1 MEKYILALDQG
12 TSSSRAILFNDKG
25 QSFAIETQPF
35 TQIYPRPGWVEQ
47 NPEEIW
53 SSQLAVARAVV
64 QKAQVAPDQIVAIGI
79 TNQRETTVV
88 WDRETGRPVCNAIVW
103 QCRRTAPLCEKLKAN
118 GFELLVRERT
128 GLVLD
133 AYFSGTKIAWI
144 LDDVEGV
151 RARAERGELAFGTV
165 DSWLI
170 WNLTGGRVHA
180 TDASNASRT
189 MLFDIRKQAWDDDL
203 LKMLNVPR
211 SMLPEVHDSSAV
223 VGLATADLF
232 GREIPIAGVAG
243 DQQAALFGQTCF
255 ETGDVKV
262 TYGTGSFILVNT
274 GAHIVR
280 STQGMLSTIAW
291 RLGGKVTY
299 ALEGSVFIAGAAV
312 QWLRDGLGI
321 IKDSAETETLAGSV
335 PDSGGVVVVP
345 AFTGLGAP
353 EWDMYA
359 RGAILGLTRGT
370 TRAHIVRATLEGIAF
385 SVKDIIDAMEREAG
399 SPIAGL
405 RADGGASCNRFLMQF
420 QSDILGSPVTVPS
433 SVESTA
439 RGAAFLAGLA
449 TGVWKDEQELR
460 NLYEVGQSY
469 APVLTPEDRGRLYA
483 RWRKGVARA
492 GAWADD

>member
-12 TSSSRAILFNDKG
+12 TSSSRAILFNDRG
-25 QSFAIETQPF
+25 QPFAIEAQPF

-53 SSQLAVARAVV
+53 SSQLAAARAVI
-64 QKAQVAPDQIVAIGI
+64 QKAQVAPDQIVAIAI
-79 TNQRETTVV
+79 ANQRETTVV
-88 WDRETGRPVCNAIVW
+88 WDRTTGRPVCNAIVW

-118 GFELLVRERT
+118 GFEPLVRERT

-144 LDDVEGV
+144 LDEVEGI
-151 RARAERGELAFGTV
+151 RARAERGDLAFGTV

-189 MLFDIRKQAWDDDL
+189 MLFDIQKQAWDDDL
-203 LKMLNVPR
+203 LTMLNIPR
-211 SMLPEVHDSSAV
+211 SMLPEVCDSSAV

-243 DQQAALFGQTCF
+243 DQQAALFGQTCY

-274 GAHIVR
+274 GEHIIR
-280 STQGMLSTIAW
+280 STQGMLSTVAW

-299 ALEGSVFIAGAAV
+299 ALEGSVFVAGAAV

-321 IKDSAETETLAGSV
+321 IKNSAETESLALSV

-370 TRAHIVRATLEGIAF
+370 TRAHIARATLEGIAF

-405 RADGGASCNRFLMQF
+405 RADGGASCNHFLMQF
-420 QSDILGSPVTVPS
+420 QSDILGRPVTVPS

-449 TGVWKDEQELR
+449 VGVWKDQQELR

-483 RWRKGVARA
+483 HWRKGVARA

>member
-12 TSSSRAILFNDKG
+12 TSSSRAILFNDRG
-25 QSFAIETQPF
+25 QPFAIEGQPF

-53 SSQLAVARAVV
+53 SSQLAAARAVI
-64 QKAQVAPDQIVAIGI
+64 QKAQVAPDQIVAIAI
-79 TNQRETTVV
+79 ANQRETTVV
-88 WDRETGRPVCNAIVW
+88 WDRTTGRPVCNAIVW

-118 GFELLVRERT
+118 GFEPLVRERT

-133 AYFSGTKIAWI
+133 AYFSGTKIVWI
-144 LDDVEGV
+144 LDEVEGI
-151 RARAERGELAFGTV
+151 RARAERGDLAFGTV

-170 WNLTGGRVHA
+170 WNLTGGRVHT

-189 MLFDIRKQAWDDDL
+189 MLFDIQKQVWDDDL
-203 LKMLNVPR
+203 LTMLNIPR
-211 SMLPEVHDSSAV
+211 SMLPEVCDSSAV

-243 DQQAALFGQTCF
+243 DQQAALFGQTCY

-274 GAHIVR
+274 GEHIIR
-280 STQGMLSTIAW
+280 STQGMLSTVAW

-299 ALEGSVFIAGAAV
+299 ALEGSVFVAGAAV

-321 IKDSAETETLAGSV
+321 IKNSAETESLALSV

-370 TRAHIVRATLEGIAF
+370 TRAHIARATLEGIAF

-405 RADGGASCNRFLMQF
+405 RADGGASCNHFLMQF
-420 QSDILGSPVTVPS
+420 QSDILGRPVTVPS

-449 TGVWKDEQELR
+449 VGVWKDQQELR

-483 RWRKGVARA
+483 HWRKGVARA

>member
-1 MEKYILALDQG
+1 VGKYILALDQG
-12 TSSSRAILFNDKG
+12 TSSSRAILFNDRG
-25 QSFAIETQPF
+25 QPFAIEVQPF

-64 QKAQVAPDQIVAIGI
+64 QKAQVAPDQIAAIAI

-88 WDRETGRPVCNAIVW
+88 WDRATGRPVCNAIVW
-103 QCRRTAPLCEKLKAN
+103 QCRRTAPLCEKLKTE
-118 GFELLVRERT
+118 GYEPLVRERT

-151 RARAERGELAFGTV
+151 RARAERGELVFGTV

-180 TDASNASRT
+180 TDPSNASRT
-189 MLFDIRKQAWDDDL
+189 MLFDIQKQAWDDDL
-203 LKMLNVPR
+203 LTMLNIPR

-274 GAHIVR
+274 GDHIVR
-280 STQGMLSTIAW
+280 STQGMLSTVAW

-321 IKDSAETETLAGSV
+321 IRDSAETESLAVSV
-335 PDSGGVVVVP
+335 ADSGGVVVVP

-370 TRAHIVRATLEGIAF
+370 TRAHIARATLEGIAF
-385 SVKDIIDAMEREAG
+385 SVKDIIDTMEREAG
-399 SPIAGL
+399 SPVAGL
-405 RADGGASCNRFLMQF
+405 RADGGASCNHFLMQF
-420 QSDILGSPVTVPS
+420 QSDILGSPVTVPTN
-433 SVESTA
+433 VESTA

-449 TGVWKDEQELR
+449 TGVWKDQQELR

>member
-12 TSSSRAILFNDKG
+12 TSSSRAILFNTRG
-25 QSFAIETQPF
+25 QPVAAESQPF
-35 TQIYPRPGWVEQ
+35 TQIYPKPGWVEQ
-47 NPEEIW
+47 NPDEIW
-53 SSQLAVARAVV
+53 SSQLIAARAALRKSGVS
-64 QKAQVAPDQIVAIGI
+64 PEQIASIGI
-79 TNQRETTVV
+79 TNQRETTIV
-88 WDRETGRPVCNAIVW
+88 WDRHTGRPVCNAIVW
-103 QCRRTAPLCEKLKAN
+103 QCRRTASLCERLKN
-118 GFELLVRERT
+118 EGFETMVRERT

-165 DSWLI
+165 DSWLV
-170 WNLTGGRVHA
+170 WNLTGGKVHA
-180 TDASNASRT
+180 TDVTNASRT
-189 MLFDIRKQAWDDDL
+189 LLFDINRMTWDDDL
-203 LKMLNVPR
+203 LRMLNIPG
-211 SMLPEVHDSSAV
+211 SMLPDVHDSSGI
-223 VGLATADLF
+223 VGYATADLF
-232 GREIPIAGVAG
+232 GKEIPIAGVAG

-274 GAHIVR
+274 GDRIVR
-280 STQGMLSTIAW
+280 STQGMLSTVAW
-291 RLGGKVTY
+291 RVEGKTVY
-299 ALEGSVFIAGAAV
+299 ALEGSVFVAGAAI

-321 IKDSAETETLAGSV
+321 IKNSAETESLALSV

-385 SVKDIIDAMEREAG
+385 SVKDILDVMEREAG
-399 SPIAGL
+399 SSIAGL

-420 QSDILGSPVTVPS
+420 QSDILGCPIAVPA

-449 TGVWKDEQELR
+449 TGVWNSTQELR
-460 NLYEVGQSY
+460 NLYEVGWSY
-469 APVLTPEDRGRLYA
+469 APALAPEDRDRLYA
-483 RWRKGVARA
+483 HWRKGVTRA

>member
-12 TSSSRAILFNDKG
+12 TSSSRAILFNTQG
-25 QSFAIETQPF
+25 QPVATESQPF

-64 QKAQVAPDQIVAIGI
+64 QKSGVSPEQIVSIGI
-79 TNQRETTVV
+79 TNQRETTIV
-88 WDRETGRPVCNAIVW
+88 WDRRTGRPVCNAIVW
-103 QCRRTAPLCEKLKAN
+103 QCRRTAPLCEKLRSA
-118 GFELLVRERT
+118 GFEPMVREHT

-144 LDDVEGV
+144 LDDVDSV

-170 WNLTGGRVHA
+170 WNLTGGKVHA
-180 TDASNASRT
+180 TDVTNASRT
-189 MLFDIRKQAWDDDL
+189 MLFDINRLAWDDDL
-203 LKMLNVPR
+203 LKMLDIPK
-211 SMLPEVHDSSAV
+211 SMLPDVRDSSGI
-223 VGLATADLF
+223 VGYTTADLF

-243 DQQAALFGQTCF
+243 DQQAALFGQTCY
-255 ETGDVKV
+255 EPGDVKV

-274 GAHIVR
+274 GDHIVR

-291 RLGGKVTY
+291 RVAEKVVY
-299 ALEGSVFIAGAAV
+299 ALEGSVFVAGAAV

-321 IKDSAETETLAGSV
+321 IRDSAETESLALSV

-353 EWDMYA
+353 QWDMYA

-385 SVKDIIDAMEREAG
+385 SVKDIVDAMEREAG

-420 QSDILGSPVTVPS
+420 QSDILGSPVTVPT

-449 TGVWKDEQELR
+449 TGVWSDLQELR

-469 APVLTPEDRGRLYA
+469 APVLTAEDRDRLYA

>member
-12 TSSSRAILFNDKG
+12 TSSSRAILFNDRG
-25 QSFAIETQPF
+25 QSFAVEAQPF

-64 QKAQVAPDQIVAIGI
+64 QKAQVAPDQIVAIAI

-88 WDRETGRPVCNAIVW
+88 WDRTTGRPVCNAIVL
-103 QCRRTAPLCEKLKAN
+103 QCRRTASLCEKLKAD
-118 GFELLVRERT
+118 GFEPLVRERT

-189 MLFDIRKQAWDDDL
+189 MLFDIRKQTWDDDL
-203 LKMLNVPR
+203 LKMLNIPR

-243 DQQAALFGQTCF
+243 DQQAALFGQT
-255 ETGDVKV
+255 
-262 TYGTGSFILVNT
+262 
-274 GAHIVR
+274 
-280 STQGMLSTIAW
+280 
-291 RLGGKVTY
+291 
-299 ALEGSVFIAGAAV
+299 
-312 QWLRDGLGI
+312 
-321 IKDSAETETLAGSV
+321 
-335 PDSGGVVVVP
+335 
-345 AFTGLGAP
+345 
-353 EWDMYA
+353 
-359 RGAILGLTRGT
+359 
-370 TRAHIVRATLEGIAF
+370 
-385 SVKDIIDAMEREAG
+385 
-399 SPIAGL
+399 
-405 RADGGASCNRFLMQF
+405 
-420 QSDILGSPVTVPS
+420 
-433 SVESTA
+433 
-439 RGAAFLAGLA
+439 
-449 TGVWKDEQELR
+449 
-460 NLYEVGQSY
+460 
-469 APVLTPEDRGRLYA
+469 
-483 RWRKGVARA
+483 
-492 GAWADD
+492 

>member
-1 MEKYILALDQG
+1 MEKYILTLDQG
-12 TSSSRAILFNDKG
+12 TSSSRAILFNVKG
-25 QSFAIETQPF
+25 QPVAMEAQPF

-47 NPEEIW
+47 NPDEIW
-53 SSQLAVARAVV
+53 STQLAVARAVIE
-64 QKAQVAPDQIVAIGI
+64 KAQITPEQIVSIGI
-79 TNQRETTVV
+79 TNQRETTIV
-88 WDRETGRPVCNAIVW
+88 WDRKTGRPICNAIVW
-103 QCRRTAPLCEKLKAN
+103 QCRRTAPLCERLKQE
-118 GFELLVRERT
+118 GYEPFIQERT

-144 LDDVEGV
+144 LEDVEGA

-165 DSWLI
+165 DSWLL

-189 MLFDIRKQAWDDDL
+189 MLFDISTLAWDDDL
-203 LKMLNVPR
+203 LKMLNIPR
-211 SMLPEVHDSSAV
+211 SLLPEVHDSSTV
-223 VGLATADLF
+223 FGVTVADLF
-232 GREIPIAGVAG
+232 GREIPVAGVAG
-243 DQQAALFGQTCF
+243 DQQAALFGQTCY
-255 ETGDVKV
+255 EPGDVKV

-274 GAHIVR
+274 GSRIVR
-280 STQGMLSTIAW
+280 SQKGMLSTVGWQMNGIA
-291 RLGGKVTY
+291 TY
-299 ALEGSVFIAGAAV
+299 ALEGSVFVAGAAV

-321 IKDSAETETLAGSV
+321 IDTAAETEALALSV

-370 TRAHIVRATLEGIAF
+370 TRAHIARATLEGIAF
-385 SVKDIIDAMEREAG
+385 SVKDVIDMMEQEAG
-399 SPIAGL
+399 APIAGL

-420 QSDILGSPVTVPS
+420 QSDILGKPVAVPS
-433 SVESTA
+433 NVESTA

-449 TGVWKDEQELR
+449 TGVWKDTQELR

-469 APVLTPEDRGRLYA
+469 APVLTPRDREHQYA
-483 RWRKGVARA
+483 RWRKGVSRA
-492 GAWADD
+492 KAWADE

>member
-12 TSSSRAILFNDKG
+12 TSSSRAILFNDRG
-25 QSFAIETQPF
+25 QPFALEAQPF

-53 SSQLAVARAVV
+53 SSQLTVARAVV
-64 QKAQVAPDQIVAIGI
+64 QKAQIAPDQIVAIAI

-88 WDRETGRPVCNAIVW
+88 WDRRTGRPVCNAIVW
-103 QCRRTAPLCEKLKAN
+103 QCRRTAPLCQKLKAD
-118 GFELLVRERT
+118 GFEPLVREHT

-151 RARAERGELAFGTV
+151 RARAERGELAFGTI

-203 LKMLNVPR
+203 LKMLNIPA
-211 SMLPEVHDSSAV
+211 SMLPEVHNSSAV

-243 DQQAALFGQTCF
+243 DQQAALFGQTCY
-255 ETGDVKV
+255 EVGDVKV

-274 GAHIVR
+274 GERIVR
-280 STQGMLSTIAW
+280 SNQGMLSTVAW

-370 TRAHIVRATLEGIAF
+370 TRAHIARATLEGIAF
-385 SVKDIIDAMEREAG
+385 SVKDIVDAMEREAG
-399 SPIAGL
+399 SSIAGL

-420 QSDILGSPVTVPS
+420 QSDILGSPVMVPS

-449 TGVWKDEQELR
+449 TGMWKDQQELR

-469 APVLTPEDRGRLYA
+469 APVLAPEDRGRLYA

>member
-1 MEKYILALDQG
+1 MENYILALDQG
-12 TSSSRAILFNDKG
+12 TSSSRAILFDTRG
-25 QSFAIETQPF
+25 RPVMTESQPF

-53 SSQLAVARAVV
+53 SSQLAVAREVV
-64 QKAQVAPDQIVAIGI
+64 RNSGVSPEQIVSIGI
-79 TNQRETTVV
+79 TNQRETTIV
-88 WDRETGRPVCNAIVW
+88 WDRRTGRPVCNAIVW
-103 QCRRTAPLCEKLKAN
+103 QCRRTAPLCEKLKSE
-118 GFELLVRERT
+118 GFEPMVRERT

-144 LDDVEGV
+144 LDDVEDV
-151 RARAERGELAFGTV
+151 RARAERSELAFGTV

-170 WNLTGGRVHA
+170 WNLTGGKIHA
-180 TDASNASRT
+180 TDVSNASRT
-189 MLFDIRKQAWDDDL
+189 MLFDINRLTWDDDL
-203 LKMLNVPR
+203 LKMLNIPR
-211 SMLPEVHDSSAV
+211 SLLPEVCDSSGV
-223 VGLATADLF
+223 VGYTTADLF

-274 GAHIVR
+274 GDHVVH
-280 STQGMLSTIAW
+280 STQGMLSTIGW
-291 RLGGKVTY
+291 RVAGKVAY
-299 ALEGSVFIAGAAV
+299 ALEGSVFVAGAAV

-321 IKDSAETETLAGSV
+321 IKDSAETESLALSV

-353 EWDMYA
+353 QWDMYA

-385 SVKDIIDAMEREAG
+385 SVKDIIDAMAHEAG
-399 SPIAGL
+399 SSIAGL

-420 QSDILGSPVTVPS
+420 QSDILGSPVTVPA

-449 TGVWKDEQELR
+449 TGVWSDLQELR
-460 NLYEVGQSY
+460 NLYEVGRSY
-469 APVLTPEDRGRLYA
+469 APVLTPEARDLLAA

>member
-1 MEKYILALDQG
+1 MEKYILTLDQG
-12 TSSSRAILFNDKG
+12 TSSSRAILFNVKG
-25 QSFAIETQPF
+25 QPVAMEAQPF

-47 NPEEIW
+47 NPDEIW
-53 SSQLAVARAVV
+53 STQLAVARAVIE
-64 QKAQVAPDQIVAIGI
+64 KAQITPEQIVSIGI
-79 TNQRETTVV
+79 TNQRETTIV
-88 WDRETGRPVCNAIVW
+88 WDRKTGRPICNAIVW
-103 QCRRTAPLCEKLKAN
+103 QCRRTAPLCERLKQE
-118 GFELLVRERT
+118 GYEPFIQERT

-144 LDDVEGV
+144 LEDIEGA

-165 DSWLI
+165 DSWLL

-189 MLFDIRKQAWDDDL
+189 MLFDISTLAWDDDL
-203 LKMLNVPR
+203 LKMLNIPR
-211 SMLPEVHDSSAV
+211 SLLPEVHDSSTV
-223 VGLATADLF
+223 FGVTVADLF
-232 GREIPIAGVAG
+232 GREIPVAGVAG
-243 DQQAALFGQTCF
+243 DQQAALFGQTCY
-255 ETGDVKV
+255 EPGDVKV

-274 GAHIVR
+274 GSRIVR
-280 STQGMLSTIAW
+280 SQKGMLSTVGWQMNGIA
-291 RLGGKVTY
+291 TY
-299 ALEGSVFIAGAAV
+299 ALEGSVFVAGAAV

-321 IKDSAETETLAGSV
+321 IDTAAETEALALSV

-370 TRAHIVRATLEGIAF
+370 TRAHIARATLEGIAF
-385 SVKDIIDAMEREAG
+385 SVKDIIDMMEQEAG
-399 SPIAGL
+399 APIAGL

-420 QSDILGSPVTVPS
+420 QSDILGKPVTVPS
-433 SVESTA
+433 NVESTA

-449 TGVWKDEQELR
+449 TGVWKNTQELR

-469 APVLTPEDRGRLYA
+469 APVLTPRDRERQYA
-483 RWRKGVARA
+483 RWRKGVSRA
-492 GAWADD
+492 KAWADE

>member
-12 TSSSRAILFNDKG
+12 TSSSRAILFNTRG
-25 QSFAIETQPF
+25 QPVAIEAQPF

-53 SSQLAVARAVV
+53 SSQLAVARAVI
-64 QKAQVAPDQIVAIGI
+64 QKTQVAPDKIVAIAI

-88 WDRETGRPVCNAIVW
+88 WDRRTGRPVCNAIVW
-103 QCRRTAPLCEKLKAN
+103 QCRRTAPLCEKLKAE
-118 GFELLVRERT
+118 GYEPLVRERA

-151 RARAERGELAFGTV
+151 RVRAERGELAFGTI

-189 MLFDIRKQAWDDDL
+189 MLFDIQKQAWDDDL
-203 LKMLNVPR
+203 LKMLNVPK
-211 SMLPEVHDSSAV
+211 SMLPEVRDSSAV
-223 VGLATADLF
+223 VGFATADLF

-243 DQQAALFGQTCF
+243 DQQAALFGQTCY

-274 GAHIVR
+274 GEHIVY
-280 STQGMLSTIAW
+280 STQGMLSTVAW
-291 RLGGKVTY
+291 RLNGKVSY
-299 ALEGSVFIAGAAV
+299 ALEGSVFVAGAAV

-321 IKDSAETETLAGSV
+321 IKDTAETEALAESI

-385 SVKDIIDAMEREAG
+385 SVKDVVDAMEREAG
-399 SPIAGL
+399 MSIAGL
-405 RADGGASCNRFLMQF
+405 RADGGASRNRFLMQF

-439 RGAAFLAGLA
+439 RGVAFLAGLA
-449 TGVWKDEQELR
+449 TGMWKDQQELR

-469 APVLTPEDRGRLYA
+469 APVLTPKDRNRLYA
-483 RWRKGVARA
+483 HWRKGVARA
-492 GAWADD
+492 RTWADD